1 MNLGQL
7 LIQAMGGGMNQEQM
21 LQQAIQQNPRLR
33 AVLPLIQGKT
43 PQQINQTAM
52 NLCRERGVDYN
63 QMAQQGMQMFGRY
76 MRR

>member
-7 LIQAMGGGMNQEQM
+7 LIQAMTGGMNQEQM
-21 LQQAIQQNPRLR
+21 IQQAIRQNPRLQ

-63 QMAQQGMQMFGRY
+63 QMAQQGMQMFGQY
-76 MRR
+76 MHR

>member
-7 LIQAMGGGMNQEQM
+7 LIQAMAGGMNQEQM
-21 LQQAIQQNPRLR
+21 LQQAIQQNPKLQ
-33 AVLPLIQGKT
+33 AVMPLIQGKT

-52 NLCRERGVDYN
+52 NLCRERGVDFN

-76 MRR
+76 MHK